1 MRFRGELIGAVE
13 SILVR
18 ALIVG
23 FDPVDQVKLPDHAAP
38 DRRQPAV
45 GPEIKTILIIR
56 ARARGAK
63 YMFSAG
69 NPSLSNNESAAWR
82 LLFVFCFLF
91 DLGCLVLVLCGC
103 RPGSLPGQR
112 SEERSVGTGCVWS
125 RRT

>member
-1 MRFRGELIGAVE
+1 MILFFFLMIRQPPSSTRTDTLFPDTTLFRSRRLHGEHIGAVG

-18 ALIVG
+18 ARVVG
-23 FDPVDQVKLPDHAAP
+23 FDPFDQFKLPDHAAP

-69 NPSLSNNESAAWR
+69 NP
-82 LLFVFCFLF
+82 
-91 DLGCLVLVLCGC
+91 
-103 RPGSLPGQR
+103 
-112 SEERSVGTGCVWS
+112 
-125 RRT
+125 